1 MPVTLDRARRPSVTD
16 YMAAAVLAYGVVYF
30 WVELNIYY
38 DPPWVLALLFYYLGG
53 LIPGYLV
60 CRRTGSAEL
69 AMGVR
74 SSVASW
80 VFTVVSLLAFTEG
93 NTPTFFALLLVMFL
107 LKTAEKIHSYGME
120 MVAILTLESVKPMV
134 YVGGE
139 LSRVVLAPFLP
150 ALGPQYDALGD
161 KLITIF
167 EDRKNIEKLIKILEK
182 MTKGEYTPRGKDQK
196 PPEKAKEEAA
206 AEPKEDAEP
215 KKD

>member
-1 MPVTLDRARRPSVTD
+1 MPVTLDRDRRPSVTD

-69 AMGVR
+69 AVGVR
-74 SSVASW
+74 SSVSSW

-107 LKTAEKIHSYGME
+107 LGG
-120 MVAILTLESVKPMV
+120 LTSA
-134 YVGGE
+134 Y
-139 LSRVVLAPFLP
+139 LAL
-150 ALGPQYDALGD
+150 
-161 KLITIF
+161 
-167 EDRKNIEKLIKILEK
+167 
-182 MTKGEYTPRGKDQK
+182 RGRLR
-196 PPEKAKEEAA
+196 
-206 AEPKEDAEP
+206 P
-215 KKD
+215 KKGSPAPEHNTLNQPEP